1 MSKLLKVLDYYGI
14 QYDEKIICPF
24 HGDVNPS
31 LKIDLEKDF
40 WFCFGCQE
48 GGDAFKFYKKMQM
61 LKGETNE
68 LKMLMSYNKLVR
80 DELKKEENGTII
92 LDEPEVHLHP
102 EWQVVFAEIIVLIQK
117 EFNMHILINTHSP
130 YFLNAIEV
138 YSEKHN
144 IVDRCKYYKAI
155 NEGSYSIIKDCTENI
170 DEIYRQLSKPFQD
183 LENERWKNNG

>member
-92 LDEPEVHLHP
+92 RKGV
-102 EWQVVFAEIIVLIQK
+102 QK
-117 EFNMHILINTHSP
+117 KDL
-130 YFLNAIEV
+130 A
-138 YSEKHN
+138 
-144 IVDRCKYYKAI
+144 YY
-155 NEGSYSIIKDCTENI
+155 CTI
-170 DEIYRQLSKPFQD
+170 FFFF
-183 LENERWKNNG
+183 